1 MCQFSSHLN
10 LSLIFSPFFPV
21 LAARRFGVQS
31 WKAWLLSLSVD
42 LTSRGLMG
50 LAFANRREGPM
61 TALEADEYGRR
72 AYLLLYYL
80 LRGPFYQHFT
90 KYVVFVAKIRPSEFI
105 ITDAP
110 YSCSDQNLKLSAMP
124 QKLALWL
131 LLSLVL

>member
-1 MCQFSSHLN
+1 MRPVVYGTALHFELVMHVSVFFTFEFVSH
-10 LSLIFSPFFPV
+10 FFTFFPV

-80 LRGPFYQHFT
+80 LRGPFYQNFT
-90 KYVVFVAKIRPSEFI
+90 KYVVFVANTSFRVH
-105 ITDAP
+105 T
-110 YSCSDQNLKLSAMP
+110 
-124 QKLALWL
+124 L
-131 LLSLVL
+131 LTLRILVQTKT

>member
-1 MCQFSSHLN
+1 
-10 LSLIFSPFFPV
+10 
-21 LAARRFGVQS
+21 
-31 WKAWLLSLSVD
+31 
-42 LTSRGLMG
+42 
-50 LAFANRREGPM
+50 M

-90 KYVVFVAKIRPSEFI
+90 KYVVFVANTSYLSSF
-105 ITDAP
+105 ITDAL